1 MGAGSLRSLFS
12 LIGAMNDCQTDLVRR
27 LAPAD
32 NNEPAEKSQGT
43 DQQPSRRR
51 SREEFA
57 FDAPQFRPTLEA
69 ATVGLIVA
77 AAFATVDALLSV
89 NRTVYVLKFVR
100 FHNNF

>member
-1 MGAGSLRSLFS
+1 
-12 LIGAMNDCQTDLVRR
+12 MNDGQTDLICR

-51 SREEFA
+51 SLEEFA
-57 FDAPQFRPTLEA
+57 FDAPQFSLTLAA
-69 ATVGLIVA
+69 ATLGLIVA
-77 AAFATVDALLSV
+77 VAFATVDALLSV
-89 NRTVYVLKFVR
+89 NRTVYVLKFVK